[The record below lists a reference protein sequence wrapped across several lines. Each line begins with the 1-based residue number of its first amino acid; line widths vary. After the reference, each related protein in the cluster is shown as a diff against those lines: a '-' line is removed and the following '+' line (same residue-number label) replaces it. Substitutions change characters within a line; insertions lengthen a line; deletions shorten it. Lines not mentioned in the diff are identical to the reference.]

1 MASILKVNTIQDATN
16 SNTAMNVDSS
26 GRITEPSK
34 PCFAV
39 KSNRLVATTNFDSRT
54 AVPFNEI
61 EFQRGGTIVAI
72 TGSGDATAAVFTAPI
87 TGIYQF
93 NLVVNLHN
101 AGGGNWN
108 SSYLY
113 IDGATLASNDLT
125 YRSIHDANTYHSL
138 TSSFMIRLNA
148 NQTVTPYFQTSGDT
162 SASVRNGCR
171 FSGFLVG

>member
-1 MASILKVNTIQDATN
+1 MASTLKVNTIAHTDGTT
-16 SNTAMNVDSS
+16 SMTIDSS
-26 GRITEPSK
+26 GRVTEPAK

-39 KSNRLVATTNFDSRT
+39 KSNRLVSNLDFSSAT

-87 TGIYQF
+87 TGIYQL

-101 AGGGNWN
+101 AGGGTWN

-138 TSSFMIRLNA
+138 TSSFMISLNA

-162 SASVRNGCR
+162 SASCRNGCR
-171 FSGFLVG
+171 FSGFLIG

>member
-1 MASILKVNTIQDATN
+1 MSTLKVGTIQDHTN
-16 SNTAMNVDSS
+16 SITAMTIDSA
-26 GRITEPSK
+26 GRVTEPAK

-39 KSNRLVATTNFDSRT
+39 KNNRAVVNADYSSRT

-72 TGSGDATAAVFTAPI
+72 SGSGDTTSVVFTAPI

-93 NLVVNLHN
+93 NLVLNLHN
-101 AGGGNWN
+101 AGGGTWN
-108 SSYLY
+108 STYLY

-125 YRSIHDANTYHSL
+125 YRNIHDANTYHSL
-138 TSSFMIRLNA
+138 TSSFLISLNA

-162 SASVRNGCR
+162 SATVRNGSR
-171 FSGFLVG
+171 FSGFLVA

>member
-1 MASILKVNTIQDATN
+1 MSNLLVQNIKHTNGTTAQTI
-16 SNTAMNVDSS
+16 DSS
-26 GRITEPSK
+26 GRVTQPSI

-39 KSNRLVATTNFDSRT
+39 KSNRLVSANFSSRT

-72 TGSGDATAAVFTAPI
+72 SGSGDTTSVVFTAPI

-101 AGGGNWN
+101 AGGGTWN

-125 YRSIHDANTYHSL
+125 YRSIHDPNTYHSL
-138 TSSFMIRLNA
+138 TSSFMISLNA
-148 NQTVTPYFQTSGDT
+148 NQTVTPYFQTNGDT
-162 SASVRNGCR
+162 SATARNGCR